1 MPAPAFSKIK
11 KDDDKT
17 AEAPKSPQRINKPA
31 SAPGIVFGEALAQGL
46 PQSWTPLPPT
56 AGMIQKKRKNND
68 SA

>member
-17 AEAPKSPQRINKPA
+17 AEAPKQPQRADKTA
-31 SAPGIVFGEALAQGL
+31 AELGIVFGEALAKGL

-56 AGMIQKKRKNND
+56 AGMVQKKRKNNGSD
-68 SA
+68 